1 MHTKKSEKKSEK
13 TQKAEKTQ
21 KVEKN
26 QKAQKAR
33 KIKRPLTRGVAKVP
47 VIMQLEMLEC
57 GAASLAMIMG
67 YYEKWITLEQAR
79 VDCGVS
85 RDGSSARNIMQAAR
99 SYGMEVKAYRLEPE
113 SLLEE
118 GPFPCIIH
126 WGFNHFVVLDGFK
139 GKKAVLNDPARGRV
153 TVSWEEFDREFT
165 GVCLTFEPGED
176 FQPEGRRKSVLDYVR
191 ERMVG
196 TGVAVAFVVLTTT
209 IIALLG
215 VIQPVFSRIF
225 LDRLLTGQN
234 REWLWPFLLAFSLL
248 AAVIILMTWV
258 STIYSLKIQGKMAA
272 VGSSSYLWKIL
283 RLPMQFFEQRMPGE
297 LSDRQGDNASIAGTL
312 VNTFGPLAINTAMMV
327 FYLVVMLR
335 YNILLTFIGISA
347 IFINMLVSKIVT
359 GKRINI
365 QRVQMRDQGK
375 LSSAMLAGINMIE
388 TIKASGAEKGYFGR
402 VAGYQASVNA
412 QQVRYTRLNQWLGMV
427 PTICTSLANLA
438 VLGYGVRLVLAGEF
452 TIGMVMAFQ
461 GFLSSFTTPAAS
473 LISAS
478 QSMQEMI
485 TQMER
490 VDDVM
495 SYENDAWFAPPT
507 EGEKTGA
514 SREEKPEEKAGEG
527 REKRTEEKTAKLSGH
542 IKMTDVTFGYSR
554 LSPPL
559 IEHFSM
565 EMKPGQKV
573 AFVGRSGCGKSTLAK
588 LLSGLCQP
596 WSGSI
601 EFDGKSLS
609 QIDRDVFAGSVSVV
623 DQDIILFDD
632 TIADNIRMWD
642 ATVED
647 FEVIMAARDA
657 GLYEDILKGGGFQH
671 KLLEGGRDLSGGQR
685 QRLEI
690 ARALAQD
697 PTICILD
704 EATSALDA
712 KTEHDVVE
720 AISNRGIT
728 CVVIAH
734 RLSTIRDCD
743 EIIVLEGG
751 KVVERGTHEDL
762 VAKGGAY
769 TRLVTSE

>member
-1 MHTKKSEKKSEK
+1 MHTKK
-13 TQKAEKTQ
+13 
-21 KVEKN
+21 
-26 QKAQKAR
+26 
-33 KIKRPLTRGVAKVP
+33 IKQPLLKGVAKVP

-57 GAASLAMIMG
+57 GAACLAMIMG

-85 RDGSSARNIMQAAR
+85 RDGSSARNIVQAAR
-99 SYGMEVKAYRLEPE
+99 SYGMEVKAYRMEPE

-139 GKKAVLNDPARGRV
+139 KKKAILNDPARGRV
-153 TVSWEEFDREFT
+153 VVPWEEFDREFT
-165 GVCLTFEPGED
+165 GICLTFEPGEN
-176 FQPEGRRKSVLDYVR
+176 FEPSGEKKSVWTYIK

-196 TGVAVAFVVLTTT
+196 TGQAVAFVIMTTT

-225 LDRLLTGQN
+225 IDRLLTGKN
-234 REWLWPFLLAFSLL
+234 SNWLWPFIIALSIFSG
-248 AAVIILMTWV
+248 VIILMTWIN
-258 STIYSLKIQGKMAA
+258 TIYSLKIQGKMAA

-283 RLPMQFFEQRMPGE
+283 RLPMQFFDQRLPGD
-297 LSDRQGDNASIAGTL
+297 LSDRQAANASIAGTL
-312 VNTFGPLAINTAMMV
+312 VNTFGPLAINTAMMI

-335 YNILLTFIGISA
+335 YNIFLTLIGVSA
-347 IFINMLVSKIVT
+347 IFVNMFVSAIIT

-365 QRVQMRDQGK
+365 QRVQMRDQSK
-375 LSSAMLAGINMIE
+375 LTSAMLAGISMIE

-412 QQVRYTRLNQWLGMV
+412 QQVKYTRLNQWLGIV
-427 PTICTSLANLA
+427 PSICTSLANIA
-438 VLGYGVRLVLAGEF
+438 VLGYGIMLVLDGRF
-452 TIGMVMAFQ
+452 TLGMIMAFQ
-461 GFLSSFTTPAAS
+461 GFLTSFTTPASS
-473 LISAS
+473 LISAG

-495 SYENDAWFAPPT
+495 SYRNDHWFNDRKKS
-507 EGEKTGA
+507 GRIEKLT
-514 SREEKPEEKAGEG
+514 
-527 REKRTEEKTAKLSGH
+527 GH

-554 LSPPL
+554 LAEPL
-559 IEHFSM
+559 IENFSM
-565 EMKPGQKV
+565 EIKPGQKI
-573 AFVGRSGCGKSTLAK
+573 AFVGRSGCGKSTLTK
-588 LLSGLCQP
+588 LLSGLCTQ

-601 EFDGKSLS
+601 EFDGKTIDE
-609 QIDRDVFAGSVSVV
+609 IDRDVFVGSLSVV
-623 DQDIILFDD
+623 DQDIVLFDD
-632 TIADNIRMWD
+632 TVAENIRMWD
-642 ATVED
+642 STIED
-647 FEVIMAARDA
+647 FEVLLAAKDAEIYDDIMKD
-657 GLYEDILKGGGFQH
+657 GGFQ
-671 KLLEGGRDLSGGQR
+671 KKILEGGRNMSGGQR
-685 QRLEI
+685 QRIEI

-712 KTEHDVVE
+712 KTEHDVVQ

-728 CVVIAH
+728 CIVVAH

-743 EIIVLEGG
+743 EIIVLDNG
-751 KVVERGTHEDL
+751 KVVERGNHESL
-762 VAKGGAY
+762 MALGGAY
-769 TRLVTSE
+769 SKLVTNE

>member
-1 MHTKKSEKKSEK
+1 MHTKK
-13 TQKAEKTQ
+13 
-21 KVEKN
+21 
-26 QKAQKAR
+26 
-33 KIKRPLTRGVAKVP
+33 IKQPLLKGVAKVP

-57 GAASLAMIMG
+57 GAACLAMIMG

-85 RDGSSARNIMQAAR
+85 RDGSSARNIVQAAR
-99 SYGMEVKAYRLEPE
+99 SYGMEVKAYRMEPE

-139 GKKAVLNDPARGRV
+139 KKKAILNDPARGRV
-153 TVSWEEFDREFT
+153 VVPWEEFDREFT
-165 GVCLTFEPGED
+165 GICLTFEPGEN
-176 FQPEGRRKSVLDYVR
+176 FEPSGEKKSVWTYIK

-196 TGVAVAFVVLTTT
+196 TGQAVAFVVMTTT

-225 LDRLLTGQN
+225 IDRLLTGKN
-234 REWLWPFLLAFSLL
+234 SNWLWPFIIALSIFSG
-248 AAVIILMTWV
+248 VIILMTWIN
-258 STIYSLKIQGKMAA
+258 TIYSLKIQGKMAA

-283 RLPMQFFEQRMPGE
+283 RLPMQFFDQRLPGD
-297 LSDRQGDNASIAGTL
+297 LSDRQAANASIAGTL
-312 VNTFGPLAINTAMMV
+312 VNTFGPLAINTAMMI

-335 YNILLTFIGISA
+335 YNIFLTLIGVSA
-347 IFINMLVSKIVT
+347 IFVNMFVSAIIT

-365 QRVQMRDQGK
+365 QRVQMRDQSK
-375 LSSAMLAGINMIE
+375 LTSAMLAGISMIE

-412 QQVRYTRLNQWLGMV
+412 QQVKYTRLNQWLGIV
-427 PTICTSLANLA
+427 PSICTSLANIA
-438 VLGYGVRLVLAGEF
+438 VLGYGIMLVLDGRF
-452 TIGMVMAFQ
+452 TLGMIMAFQ
-461 GFLSSFTTPAAS
+461 GFLTSFTTPASS
-473 LISAS
+473 LISAG

-495 SYENDAWFAPPT
+495 SYRNDHWFNDRKKS
-507 EGEKTGA
+507 GRIEKLT
-514 SREEKPEEKAGEG
+514 
-527 REKRTEEKTAKLSGH
+527 GH

-554 LSPPL
+554 LAEPL
-559 IEHFSM
+559 IENFSM
-565 EMKPGQKV
+565 EIKPGQKI
-573 AFVGRSGCGKSTLAK
+573 AFVGRSGCGKSTLTK
-588 LLSGLCQP
+588 LLSGLCTQ

-601 EFDGKSLS
+601 EFDGKTIDE
-609 QIDRDVFAGSVSVV
+609 IDRDVFVGSLSVV
-623 DQDIILFDD
+623 DQDIVLFDD
-632 TIADNIRMWD
+632 TVAENIRMWD
-642 ATVED
+642 STIED
-647 FEVIMAARDA
+647 FEVLLAAKDAEIYDDIMKD
-657 GLYEDILKGGGFQH
+657 GGFQ
-671 KLLEGGRDLSGGQR
+671 KKILEGGRNMSGGQR
-685 QRLEI
+685 QRIEI

-712 KTEHDVVE
+712 KTEHDVVQ

-728 CVVIAH
+728 CIVVAH

-743 EIIVLEGG
+743 EIIVLDNG
-751 KVVERGTHEDL
+751 KVVERGNHESL
-762 VAKGGAY
+762 MALCGAY
-769 TRLVTSE
+769 SKLVTNE

>member
-1 MHTKKSEKKSEK
+1 MHTKK
-13 TQKAEKTQ
+13 T
-21 KVEKN
+21 
-26 QKAQKAR
+26 
-33 KIKRPLTRGVAKVP
+33 KRPLTKGVAKVP

-85 RDGSSARNIMQAAR
+85 RDGSSAKNILQAAR
-99 SYGMEVKAYRLEPE
+99 SYGMVVKAYRLEPE

-165 GVCLTFEPGED
+165 GICLTFEPGEN

-196 TGVAVAFVVLTTT
+196 TGTAVAFVVLTTT

-234 REWLWPFLLAFSLL
+234 SDWLWPFLLAFSLL
-248 AAVIILMTWV
+248 SAVILLMTWV
-258 STIYSLKIQGKMAA
+258 STVYSLKIQGKMAA

-283 RLPMQFFEQRMPGE
+283 RLPMQFFEQRMPGD

-312 VNTFGPLAINTAMMV
+312 VNTFGPLAINTAMMI

-335 YNILLTFIGISA
+335 YNVFLTLIGISA
-347 IFINMLVSKIVT
+347 IFINMLVSGIVSR
-359 GKRINI
+359 KRINI

-438 VLGYGVRLVLAGEF
+438 VLGYGVKLVLEGKF

-478 QSMQEMI
+478 QSMQEMV

-495 SYENDAWFAPPT
+495 SYENDAWFTDRP
-507 EGEKTGA
+507 KV
-514 SREEKPEEKAGEG
+514 
-527 REKRTEEKTAKLSGH
+527 EKTAKLSGH
-542 IKMTDVTFGYSR
+542 IQMKDVTFGYSR

-596 WSGSI
+596 WSGSV
-601 EFDGKSLS
+601 EFDGKPLS

-623 DQDIILFDD
+623 DQDIVLFDD

-642 ATVED
+642 STVED

-657 GLYEDILKGGGFQH
+657 GLYDDILKGGGFQH

-743 EIIVLEGG
+743 EIIVLDGG
-751 KVVERGTHEDL
+751 KVVERGSHQEL
-762 VAKGGAY
+762 MKKNGAY

>member
-1 MHTKKSEKKSEK
+1 MHTKK
-13 TQKAEKTQ
+13 
-21 KVEKN
+21 
-26 QKAQKAR
+26 
-33 KIKRPLTRGVAKVP
+33 IKQPLLKGVAKVP

-57 GAASLAMIMG
+57 GAACLAMIMG

-85 RDGSSARNIMQAAR
+85 RDGSSARNIVQAAR
-99 SYGMEVKAYRLEPE
+99 SYGMEVKAYRMEPE

-139 GKKAVLNDPARGRV
+139 KKKAILNDPARGRV
-153 TVSWEEFDREFT
+153 VVPWEEFDREFT
-165 GVCLTFEPGED
+165 GICLTFEPGEN
-176 FQPEGRRKSVLDYVR
+176 FEPSGEKKSVWTYIK

-196 TGVAVAFVVLTTT
+196 TGQAVAFVVMTTT

-225 LDRLLTGQN
+225 IDRLLTGKN
-234 REWLWPFLLAFSLL
+234 SNWLWPFIIALSIFSG
-248 AAVIILMTWV
+248 VIILMTWIN
-258 STIYSLKIQGKMAA
+258 TIYSLKIQGKMAA

-283 RLPMQFFEQRMPGE
+283 RLPMQFFDQRLPGD
-297 LSDRQGDNASIAGTL
+297 LSDRQAANASIAVTL
-312 VNTFGPLAINTAMMV
+312 VNTFGPLAINTAMMI

-335 YNILLTFIGISA
+335 YNIFLTLIGVSA
-347 IFINMLVSKIVT
+347 IFVNMFVSAIIT

-365 QRVQMRDQGK
+365 QRVQMRDQSK
-375 LSSAMLAGINMIE
+375 LTSAMLAGISMIE

-412 QQVRYTRLNQWLGMV
+412 QQVKYTRLNQWLGIV
-427 PTICTSLANLA
+427 PSICTSLANIA
-438 VLGYGVRLVLAGEF
+438 VLGYGIMLVLDGRF
-452 TIGMVMAFQ
+452 TLGMIMAFQ
-461 GFLSSFTTPAAS
+461 GFLTSFTTPASS
-473 LISAS
+473 LISAG

-495 SYENDAWFAPPT
+495 SYRNDHWFNDRKKS
-507 EGEKTGA
+507 GRIEKLT
-514 SREEKPEEKAGEG
+514 
-527 REKRTEEKTAKLSGH
+527 GH

-554 LSPPL
+554 LAEPL
-559 IEHFSM
+559 IENFSM
-565 EMKPGQKV
+565 EIKPGQKI
-573 AFVGRSGCGKSTLAK
+573 AFVGRSGCGKSTLTK
-588 LLSGLCQP
+588 LLSGLCTQ

-601 EFDGKSLS
+601 EFDGKTIDE
-609 QIDRDVFAGSVSVV
+609 IDRDVFVGSLSVV
-623 DQDIILFDD
+623 DQDIVLFDD
-632 TIADNIRMWD
+632 TVAENIRMWD
-642 ATVED
+642 STIED
-647 FEVIMAARDA
+647 FEVLLAAKDAEIYDDIMKD
-657 GLYEDILKGGGFQH
+657 GGFQ
-671 KLLEGGRDLSGGQR
+671 KKILEGGRNMSGGQR
-685 QRLEI
+685 QRIEI

-712 KTEHDVVE
+712 KTEHDVVQ

-728 CVVIAH
+728 CIVVAH

-743 EIIVLEGG
+743 EIIVLDNG
-751 KVVERGTHEDL
+751 KVVERGNHESL
-762 VAKGGAY
+762 MALGGAY
-769 TRLVTSE
+769 SKLVTNE

>member
-1 MHTKKSEKKSEK
+1 MHTKKIEKKIEK
-13 TQKAEKTQ
+13 TNKADK
-21 KVEKN
+21 
-26 QKAQKAR
+26 
-33 KIKRPLTRGVAKVP
+33 KIKSPLTRGVAKVP

-57 GAASLAMIMG
+57 GAASLAMILG

-99 SYGMEVKAYRLEPE
+99 SYGLEVKAYRLEPE

-126 WGFNHFVVLDGFK
+126 WGFNHFVVLDGFR

-165 GVCLTFEPGED
+165 GICLTFEPGED
-176 FQPEGRRKSVLDYVR
+176 FEPEGRRKSVLDYVR

-196 TGVAVAFVVLTTT
+196 TGVAVTFVVLTTT

-248 AAVIILMTWV
+248 AGVIILMTWV

-283 RLPMQFFEQRMPGE
+283 RLPMQFFEQRMPGD
-297 LSDRQGDNASIAGTL
+297 LSDRQGDNAAIAGTL

-335 YNILLTFIGISA
+335 YNVLLTLIGISA
-347 IFINMLVSKIVT
+347 IFINMLVSRIVT
-359 GKRINI
+359 AKRINI

-375 LSSAMLAGINMIE
+375 LTSAMLAGINMIE

-427 PTICTSLANLA
+427 PTICTTLANLA
-438 VLGYGVRLVLAGEF
+438 VLGYGINLVLAGKF
-452 TIGMVMAFQ
+452 TLGMVMAFQ

-473 LISAS
+473 LISAG

-495 SYENDAWFAPPT
+495 SYENDAWFAPT
-507 EGEKTGA
+507 TG
-514 SREEKPEEKAGEG
+514 EEKAKDQSEKAQEKGKEQTKDQTEDKSGEG
-527 REKRTEEKTAKLSGH
+527 TAKLSGR
-542 IKMTDVTFGYSR
+542 IRMRDVTFGYSR

-565 EMKPGQKV
+565 EMQPGQKV

-623 DQDIILFDD
+623 DQDIVLFDD

-657 GLYEDILKGGGFQH
+657 GLYEDILKGGGFHH

-712 KTEHDVVE
+712 QTEHDVVE

-751 KVVERGTHEDL
+751 KVVERGTHEEL
-762 VAKGGAY
+762 MALEGAY

>member
-1 MHTKKSEKKSEK
+1 MHT
-13 TQKAEKTQ
+13 
-21 KVEKN
+21 
-26 QKAQKAR
+26 R
-33 KIKRPLTRGVAKVP
+33 KIKQPIVKGVARVP

-57 GAASLAMIMG
+57 GAACLAMIMG

-85 RDGSSARNIMQAAR
+85 RDGSSARNIVQAAR
-99 SYGMEVKAYRLEPE
+99 SYGMEVKAYRMEPE

-139 GKKAVLNDPARGRV
+139 KKKAILNDPARGRV
-153 TVSWEEFDREFT
+153 IVPWEEFDREFT
-165 GVCLTFEPGED
+165 GICLTFEPGEN
-176 FQPEGRRKSVLDYVR
+176 FKPSGEKKSVWTYIK

-196 TGVAVAFVVLTTT
+196 TGQAVAFVVMTTT

-225 LDRLLTGQN
+225 LDRLLTGKN
-234 REWLWPFLLAFSLL
+234 SNWLWPFIIALSVFSG
-248 AAVIILMTWV
+248 VIILMTWIN
-258 STIYSLKIQGKMAA
+258 TIYSLKIQGKMSA

-283 RLPMQFFEQRMPGE
+283 RLPMQFFEQRLPGD
-297 LSDRQGDNASIAGTL
+297 LSDRQAANASIAGTL
-312 VNTFGPLAINTAMMV
+312 VNTFGPLAINTVMMI
-327 FYLVVMLR
+327 FYLIVMLR
-335 YNILLTFIGISA
+335 YNVFLTLIGVSA
-347 IFINMLVSKIVT
+347 IFVNMFVSAIIT

-365 QRVQMRDQGK
+365 QRVQMRDQSK
-375 LSSAMLAGINMIE
+375 LTSSMLAGISMIE

-412 QQVRYTRLNQWLGMV
+412 QQVKYTRLNQWLGMV
-427 PTICTSLANLA
+427 PNICTSLANIA
-438 VLGYGVRLVLAGEF
+438 VLGYGVMLVLDGRF
-452 TIGMVMAFQ
+452 TLGMVMAFQ

-473 LISAS
+473 LISAG

-495 SYENDAWFAPPT
+495 SYKNDHWFT
-507 EGEKTGA
+507 DREKTGKI
-514 SREEKPEEKAGEG
+514 EKL
-527 REKRTEEKTAKLSGH
+527 TGH

-554 LSPPL
+554 LAEPL
-559 IEHFSM
+559 IKDFSM
-565 EMKPGQKV
+565 EIKPGQKI

-588 LLSGLCQP
+588 LISGLCTQ
-596 WSGSI
+596 WSGKI
-601 EFDGKSLS
+601 EFDGRAIDE
-609 QIDRDVFAGSVSVV
+609 IDRDVFVGSLSVV
-623 DQDIILFDD
+623 DQDIVLFDD
-632 TIADNIRMWD
+632 TIAENIRMWD
-642 ATVED
+642 STIED
-647 FEVIMAARDA
+647 FEVLLAAKDAQIYDDIMKD
-657 GLYEDILKGGGFQH
+657 GGFQ
-671 KLLEGGRDLSGGQR
+671 KKILEGGRNMSGGQR
-685 QRLEI
+685 QRIEI

-712 KTEHDVVE
+712 KTEHDVVQ

-728 CVVIAH
+728 CIVVAH

-743 EIIVLEGG
+743 EIIVLDGG
-751 KVVERGTHEDL
+751 RVIERGNHESL
-762 VAKGGAY
+762 MALGGAY
-769 TRLVTSE
+769 SKLVTNE

>member
-1 MHTKKSEKKSEK
+1 MHTKK
-13 TQKAEKTQ
+13 
-21 KVEKN
+21 
-26 QKAQKAR
+26 
-33 KIKRPLTRGVAKVP
+33 IKQPLLKGVAKVP

-57 GAASLAMIMG
+57 GAACLAMIMG

-85 RDGSSARNIMQAAR
+85 RDGSSARNIVQAAR
-99 SYGMEVKAYRLEPE
+99 SYGMEVKAYRMEPE

-139 GKKAVLNDPARGRV
+139 KKKAILNDPARGRV
-153 TVSWEEFDREFT
+153 VVPWEEFDREFT
-165 GVCLTFEPGED
+165 GICLTFEPGEN
-176 FQPEGRRKSVLDYVR
+176 FEPSGEKKSVWTYIK

-196 TGVAVAFVVLTTT
+196 TGQAVAFVVMTTT

-225 LDRLLTGQN
+225 IDRLLTGKN
-234 REWLWPFLLAFSLL
+234 SNWLWPFIIALSIFSG
-248 AAVIILMTWV
+248 VIILMTWIN
-258 STIYSLKIQGKMAA
+258 TIYSLKIQGKMAA

-283 RLPMQFFEQRMPGE
+283 RLPMQFFDQRLPGD
-297 LSDRQGDNASIAGTL
+297 LSDRQAANASIAGTL
-312 VNTFGPLAINTAMMV
+312 VNTFGPLAINTAMMI

-335 YNILLTFIGISA
+335 YNIFLTLIGVSA
-347 IFINMLVSKIVT
+347 IFVNMFVSAIIT

-365 QRVQMRDQGK
+365 QRVQMRDQSK
-375 LSSAMLAGINMIE
+375 LTSAMLAGISMIE

-412 QQVRYTRLNQWLGMV
+412 QQVKYTRLNQWLGIV
-427 PTICTSLANLA
+427 PSICTSLANIA
-438 VLGYGVRLVLAGEF
+438 VLGYGIMLVLDGRF
-452 TIGMVMAFQ
+452 TLGMIMAFQ
-461 GFLSSFTTPAAS
+461 GFLTSFTTPASS
-473 LISAS
+473 LISAG

-495 SYENDAWFAPPT
+495 SYRNDHWFNDRKKS
-507 EGEKTGA
+507 GRIEKLT
-514 SREEKPEEKAGEG
+514 
-527 REKRTEEKTAKLSGH
+527 GH

-554 LSPPL
+554 LAEPL
-559 IEHFSM
+559 IENFSM
-565 EMKPGQKV
+565 EIKPGQKI
-573 AFVGRSGCGKSTLAK
+573 AFVGRSGCGKSTLTK
-588 LLSGLCQP
+588 LLSGLCTQ

-601 EFDGKSLS
+601 EFDGKTIDE
-609 QIDRDVFAGSVSVV
+609 IDRDVFVGSLSVV
-623 DQDIILFDD
+623 DQDIVLFDD
-632 TIADNIRMWD
+632 TVAENIRMWD
-642 ATVED
+642 STIED
-647 FEVIMAARDA
+647 FEVLLAAKDAEIYDDIMKD
-657 GLYEDILKGGGFQH
+657 GGFQ
-671 KLLEGGRDLSGGQR
+671 KKILEGGRNMSGGQR
-685 QRLEI
+685 QRIEI

-712 KTEHDVVE
+712 KTEHDVVQ

-728 CVVIAH
+728 CIVVAH

-743 EIIVLEGG
+743 EIIVLDNG
-751 KVVERGTHEDL
+751 KVVERGNHESL
-762 VAKGGAY
+762 MALGGAY
-769 TRLVTSE
+769 SKLVTNE